1 MAENKLRPRHELEDV
16 LKGISNSLHLSGM
29 HLELSS
35 EERMDSLIL
44 FLKENF
50 WIDEPLCKSL
60 GLKVCEDTT
69 RRTASR
75 LKDNLSI
82 LMVSNTT
89 GDIIGCRTM
98 CIETLNEAD
107 DTAVLQIQ
115 NENLKKIRTFLAH
128 KSEENNV
135 FKHFGVKK
143 AVHFLHLSTGKNYQG
158 RGIASK
164 LMQASLAFCKELG
177 FTQVCVAG
185 DCTSNI
191 SQKIFE
197 KFDFE
202 NLYTVRY
209 DEYKVNDEIVFTNM
223 GDNKVAKF
231 FVKQL

>member
-1 MAENKLRPRHELEDV
+1 
-16 LKGISNSLHLSGM
+16 M

-35 EERMDSLIL
+35 EERMDSLIS
-44 FLKENF
+44 FLKETF

-60 GLKVCEDTT
+60 GLHVCEDTT
-69 RRTASR
+69 RRTAYR

-82 LMVSNTT
+82 LMVSNST
-89 GDIIGCRTM
+89 GNIIGCLTM
-98 CIETLNEAD
+98 CIVTVNVAD
-107 DTAVLQIQ
+107 DTAILQ

-128 KSEENNV
+128 KWEEKNV

-143 AVHFLHLSTGKNYQG
+143 AVHFLHLSTDKNYQR

-164 LMQASLAFCKELG
+164 LMQASLTFCRELG
-177 FTQVCVAG
+177 FTPVCIAA

-197 KFDFE
+197 KFEFE

-223 GDNKVAKF
+223 GDNKVAMF